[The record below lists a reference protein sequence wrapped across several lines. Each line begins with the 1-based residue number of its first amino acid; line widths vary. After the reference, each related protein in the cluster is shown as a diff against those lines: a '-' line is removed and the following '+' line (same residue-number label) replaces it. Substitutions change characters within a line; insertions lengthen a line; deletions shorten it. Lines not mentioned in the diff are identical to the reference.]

1 MNPPRTALNLLKIH
15 SILRGGAMAAIMRGR
30 CQNSYINV
38 RSGRIFRGHGHAT
51 LVLPQEQVPSPS
63 TGQETIYNTLP
74 VSF

>member
-1 MNPPRTALNLLKIH
+1 
-15 SILRGGAMAAIMRGR
+15 MAAIMRGR